1 MDRKQFIKQ
10 CGFACLG
17 TGLALVLLEGCA
29 PGKSVS
35 GKIIGSDISVP
46 LSSFLSVKGGRETYR
61 EYVIVEHG
69 QLKYPIYVFRFS
81 ENRYSAVLMQ
91 CTHQGAELQAF
102 GDILQCPAHGSEFN
116 NKGQVQNGPARESLR
131 SFPVSIVND
140 QLKISLKN
148 A

>member
-10 CGFACLG
+10 CGFTCLS

-29 PGKSVS
+29 SAKSVS
-35 GKIIGSDISVP
+35 GKIMGSDLSVP
-46 LSSFLSVKGGRETYR
+46 LSSFFSSKGGQQTYR
-61 EYVIVEHG
+61 KYIIVEHG

-81 ENRYSAVLMQ
+81 ESEYSAVLMQ

-131 SFPVSIVND
+131 SFSVNIVND
-140 QLKISLKN
+140 QLNISFKH